1 MEVIQTSTRPKKM
14 HDTLELQKALNGM
27 AKSKT
32 FNPIVTPA
40 DGVKSRIKRTK
51 FLIIANTD
59 PSSKPGE
66 NERPIYF
73 DSYGK
78 PPSFYYKE
86 WRHFDNFLR
95 STEDFQQRHTT
106 VCGDHCLYVA
116 RRLVEGHSF
125 KKILNSYRPKDEKT
139 NDEAV
144 HFLVHKHFKFL
155 NKTKHYRTRKL
166 AFIQKCQTCK
176 PRRIEKI

>member
-1 MEVIQTSTRPKKM
+1 M
-14 HDTLELQKALNGM
+14 HDTLELQKALDGM
-27 AKSKT
+27 KKSKT

-40 DGVKSRIKRTK
+40 YGVKSRMKRTK
-51 FLIIANTD
+51 FLIISNTD
-59 PSSKPGE
+59 PSSKPGQHWVLFFKRR

-78 PPSFYYKE
+78 QPSFYNKE
-86 WRHFDNFLR
+86 WRPFDNFRR
-95 STEDFQQRHTT
+95 STEDFQQKHTT

-116 RRLVEGHSF
+116 RRFVEGHPL

-166 AFIQKCQTCK
+166 AFTQQCQTCK
-176 PRRIEKI
+176 PRKIKKI